1 MELLPEWSNVES
13 KPVDMGCDNGRDGAV
28 VGQTWSE
35 DDKAT
40 GDELRCGVDGGG
52 RARGSRRR

>member
-1 MELLPEWSNVES
+1 MPEWSNAES
-13 KPVDMGCDNGRDGAV
+13 KPVDMGCDNGRDGVV
-28 VGQTWSE
+28 VGQMWSE

-40 GDELRCGVDGGG
+40 GDELRCDVDGGG

>member
-1 MELLPEWSNVES
+1 MPEWSNAES

-28 VGQTWSE
+28 VGQMWSE

-40 GDELRCGVDGGG
+40 GDELRCDVDGGG
-52 RARGSRRR
+52 RARGSSWR